1 MHASLPRTPPRLRQA
16 LLASLLTV
24 LAGCSTVGPDYQTQ
38 APDVPAHWIEAD
50 AAPPD
55 GDHDDLR
62 TWWRAFQDPLLD
74 RLVDQTLAHNQDLE
88 IALARLHQA
97 RAERVQIAAAGL
109 PEVSL
114 GAAGEAVRGSEA
126 LGSQTGGQARTWH
139 LGFDASWEPDLFGGT
154 RRAVEAADAGIQA
167 LAEDRRAL
175 QVSLVAE
182 VVSDY
187 VGLRA
192 AQQRLLIAHDNIRT
206 LVEAEHLAEQAQRS
220 GLGAPADVTQARA
233 EREMAEAQPPL
244 LHADVARFRHAIG
257 VLTGGFPGDW
267 HAALATPAPAPAL
280 PMPADLPLSLPS
292 DVIRQRPDLRAD
304 ERRLAAATAQIGV
317 AEAQRFPRFR
327 IPLGFGTSASVIHD
341 LFSGASLAWSAAMQG
356 GQSLYDGGHARA
368 GITAAQANA
377 DAVRRVYE
385 RDVSV
390 ALRDVEDA
398 LTAWTS
404 ERQRQA
410 ALQKAVDDSQQAL
423 QQASQL
429 YTRGLSAYL
438 PVLVA
443 QRSLN
448 QARDT
453 LALSQLAQRRGEIAL
468 YKALG
473 AGGADNAQG
482 VTDHRN
488 AAETTATR

>member
-1 MHASLPRTPPRLRQA
+1 MHASIPRTPSRLRQA
-16 LLASLLTV
+16 LLLTSLLATLV
-24 LAGCSTVGPDYQTQ
+24 GCTPVGPDYR
-38 APDVPAHWIEAD
+38 APTPEVPANWIEAD
-50 AAPPD
+50 AVVPGSD
-55 GDHDDLR
+55 QEGLR

-74 RLVDQTLAHNQDLE
+74 QLVDQTLAHNQDLD
-88 IALARLHQA
+88 IALARLRKA

-109 PEVSL
+109 PEVSI
-114 GAAGEAVRGSEA
+114 GVAGEAVRGSKA
-126 LGSQTGGQARTWH
+126 LGSQPGGQARTWH
-139 LGFDASWEPDLFGGT
+139 LGFDASWEPDLFGAT

-175 QVSLVAE
+175 QLSLVAE

-187 VGLRA
+187 AGMRT
-192 AQQRLLIAHDNIRT
+192 AQQRLLIAQDNIRT
-206 LVEAEHLAEQAQRS
+206 LVEAERLAEQAQRS
-220 GLGAPADVTQARA
+220 GLGTLADVTQARA

-244 LHADVARFRHAIG
+244 LHADVARFSHAIG

-267 HAALATPAPAPAL
+267 HAALATPAPAL

-317 AEAQRFPRFR
+317 AEAQRFPSFR
-327 IPLGFGTSASVIHD
+327 IPLGLSTSASVIHD

-356 GQSLYDGGHARA
+356 SQSLYDDGRTRA
-368 GITAAQANA
+368 GVTAAQANA

-385 RDVSV
+385 RDLRA

-398 LTAWTS
+398 LTAWTG

-410 ALQKAVDDSQQAL
+410 ALQKAVADSQQAQ
-423 QQASQL
+423 QQATQL
-429 YTRGLSAYL
+429 YARGLSAYL

-473 AGGADNAQG
+473 AGGADNTPG
-482 VTDHRN
+482 VADHRN

>member
-16 LLASLLTV
+16 LLASLLSV
-24 LAGCSTVGPDYQTQ
+24 LAGCTTVGPDYQTQ

-62 TWWRAFQDPLLD
+62 TWWLAFQDPLLD
-74 RLVDQTLAHNQDLE
+74 RLVDQALAHNQDLD
-88 IALARLHQA
+88 IALARLRKA

-109 PEVSL
+109 PEVSI
-114 GAAGEAVRGSEA
+114 GVAGEAVRGSKA
-126 LGSQTGGQARTWH
+126 LGSQPGGQARTWH
-139 LGFDASWEPDLFGGT
+139 LGFDASWEPDLFGAT

-175 QVSLVAE
+175 QLSLVAE

-187 VGLRA
+187 AGLRT
-192 AQQRLLIAHDNIRT
+192 AQQRLLIAQDNIRT
-206 LVEAEHLAEQAQRS
+206 LVEAERLAEQAQRS
-220 GLGAPADVTQARA
+220 GLGTLADVTQARA
-233 EREMAEAQPPL
+233 EREMAAAQPPL
-244 LHADVARFRHAIG
+244 LHADVTRFSHAIG

-267 HAALATPAPAPAL
+267 HAALATPAPAL

-304 ERRLAAATAQIGV
+304 ERRLAAATAKIGV
-317 AEAQRFPRFR
+317 AEAERFPRFR
-327 IPLGFGTSASVIHD
+327 IPLGFSTSASVIHD

-356 GQSLYDGGHARA
+356 SHSLYDGGRTRA
-368 GITAAQANA
+368 GMTAAEANA
-377 DAVRRVYE
+377 DAVRRIYE
-385 RDVSV
+385 RDLRA

-398 LTAWTS
+398 LTTRNG

-410 ALQKAVDDSQQAL
+410 ALQKAVVDSQQAL

-438 PVLVA
+438 PVLIT

-448 QARDT
+448 QARDA

-473 AGGADNAQG
+473 AGGADNAPG
-482 VTDHRN
+482 VSDHRN

>member
-1 MHASLPRTPPRLRQA
+1 
-16 LLASLLTV
+16 
-24 LAGCSTVGPDYQTQ
+24 
-38 APDVPAHWIEAD
+38 
-50 AAPPD
+50 
-55 GDHDDLR
+55 
-62 TWWRAFQDPLLD
+62 
-74 RLVDQTLAHNQDLE
+74 
-88 IALARLHQA
+88 
-97 RAERVQIAAAGL
+97 
-109 PEVSL
+109 PEVSI
-114 GAAGEAVRGSEA
+114 GAAGEAARGSEA
-126 LGSQTGGQARTWH
+126 LGSQPGGQARTWH
-139 LGFDASWEPDLFGGT
+139 LGFDASWEPDLFGAT
-154 RRAVEAADAGIQA
+154 RRAVEAADSGIQA
-167 LAEDRRAL
+167 LAEDRGAL

-187 VGLRA
+187 AGLRT
-192 AQQRLLIAHDNIRT
+192 AQQRLLIAQDNIRT
-206 LVEAEHLAEQAQRS
+206 LAEAERLAEQAQRS
-220 GLGAPADVTQARA
+220 GLGTLADVTQARA

-244 LHADVARFRHAIG
+244 LDADIAHFSHAIG
-257 VLTGGFPGDW
+257 VLAGGFPGDW
-267 HAALATPAPAPAL
+267 RAALATPAPAL

-317 AEAQRFPRFR
+317 AEAQRFPSFR
-327 IPLGFGTSASVIHD
+327 IPLGLGTSASVIHD

-356 GQSLYDGGHARA
+356 SQSLYDGGRTRA
-368 GITAAQANA
+368 GVTAAQANT
-377 DAVRRVYE
+377 DAVRRLYE
-385 RDVSV
+385 RDLRA

-398 LTAWTS
+398 LTAWNS

-410 ALQKAVDDSQQAL
+410 ALQKAVADSHQAL

-429 YTRGLSAYL
+429 YSRGLSAYL

-453 LALSQLAQRRGEIAL
+453 LALSELAQRRGEIAL

-473 AGGADNAQG
+473 AGGADNTPG
-482 VTDHRN
+482 VADHRN